1 MQAKVIV
8 EHSGSD
14 QQIDARPRRGK
25 GICKDFKLSGR
36 EVQCNCTQHQQRG
49 GEARQIQVSPE
60 IAAEY
65 IRMAASGG

>member
-36 EVQCNCTQHQQRG
+36 EVQCNSIQHQQRG
-49 GEARQIQVSPE
+49 GAAHQARFSTE
-60 IAAEY
+60 ITAE
-65 IRMAASGG
+65 